1 MEIIANC
8 IPQDDLDCYYN
19 HNWIKEQ
26 TPYKKIINN
35 FTIIQ
40 DGINTQFYD
49 FITNAQKGH
58 NGVLDKLI
66 ILRDSYYHRDGS
78 SKSLQYY
85 VRLVQSINNI
95 TDLAIVIRHLME
107 YHIYTLFTIDIL
119 PNYKE
124 PSIYTLNIGEPSL
137 TFESK
142 ESYNKEKNNI
152 FKMKN
157 VLPKIYHYIREEWGY
172 NISDE
177 NTFINNII
185 VIEILFSYLLLTQEE
200 SLNPHTI
207 HNSMPYSKFLK
218 IFDTPGNQFYKII
231 FQKYI
236 SPDNIVSFSNK
247 NYLIFIKKFLSN
259 ISSNELNMV
268 KDYLVYCIVKK
279 YGFYTSMAPALSEL
293 PPISHTNKN
302 FFVNLF
308 YESFGF
314 YLEQVYENKN
324 ADPEKFKGIKEM
336 FSEMKLYCSSI
347 FKNSNIF
354 SKKTKAAAIKKLE
367 YLEIIIGKQ
376 NYPINPKKLP
386 MLTDD
391 FFENL
396 ERINNFYFKNMV
408 ALVGKNINRKLLS
421 VNNDIYSFTVNAY
434 YDPMANTIYVPTSIT
449 HNIFYK
455 TTASPIYNYGGLGC
469 IIGHEIMHCF
479 DNNGAHYDYKGH
491 LKNWWSDDDYI
502 KFNNELSKVE
512 KHYSVLRINGKKIN
526 PSLSVGEN
534 IADIAGI
541 KLSLRT
547 YINKYLKKNSNFSK
561 EDKNHLKLFFA
572 RWAEILRTVYY
583 NNKSVLDS
591 IETDAHPPSII
602 RINAP
607 FSHFSEYYEIF
618 DVTPNNFNYL
628 SPELRSKFLEN

>member
-58 NGVLDKLI
+58 NAVLDKLI
-66 ILRDSYYHRDGS
+66 ILRDSFYHRDGS

-142 ESYNKEKNNI
+142 ESYSKEKNNI
-152 FKMKN
+152 SKMKN

-200 SLNPHTI
+200 SSNPHTI

-218 IFDTPGNQFYKII
+218 IFDTRNQFYKII

-236 SPDNIVSFSNK
+236 SRDNIVSFSNK

-259 ISSNELNMV
+259 IGNSELNMV

-293 PPISHTNKN
+293 APISHTSKN

-324 ADPEKFKGIKEM
+324 
-336 FSEMKLYCSSI
+336 SS
-347 FKNSNIF
+347 F
-354 SKKTKAAAIKKLE
+354 
-367 YLEIIIGKQ
+367 
-376 NYPINPKKLP
+376 
-386 MLTDD
+386 
-391 FFENL
+391 
-396 ERINNFYFKNMV
+396 
-408 ALVGKNINRKLLS
+408 
-421 VNNDIYSFTVNAY
+421 DI
-434 YDPMANTIYVPTSIT
+434 
-449 HNIFYK
+449 
-455 TTASPIYNYGGLGC
+455 
-469 IIGHEIMHCF
+469 
-479 DNNGAHYDYKGH
+479 
-491 LKNWWSDDDYI
+491 
-502 KFNNELSKVE
+502 
-512 KHYSVLRINGKKIN
+512 
-526 PSLSVGEN
+526 
-534 IADIAGI
+534 
-541 KLSLRT
+541 
-547 YINKYLKKNSNFSK
+547 
-561 EDKNHLKLFFA
+561 
-572 RWAEILRTVYY
+572 
-583 NNKSVLDS
+583 
-591 IETDAHPPSII
+591 
-602 RINAP
+602 
-607 FSHFSEYYEIF
+607 
-618 DVTPNNFNYL
+618 
-628 SPELRSKFLEN
+628 